1 MYLLFTKQTEQL
13 SGHNK
18 ILITRPGSALYLFKG
33 IFDVFVFGIAY
44 FWRGLII
51 IIGENLAFQNGLGFT
66 IKTIKHNSPYAKHC
80 SKQLLQTVHG
90 LTTVIQEGF
99 LKMRFGSLFS
109 GWGGGGILEGLIIT
123 ILLQHTSHVQSC
135 MPANFFLSQRREI
148 FITQSVKISKD
159 DPTISEDF

>member
-13 SGHNK
+13 SAHNK

-44 FWRGLII
+44 FWRGLIT

-80 SKQLLQTVHG
+80 SKQLIQTVHG
-90 LTTVIQEGF
+90 LNSRG
-99 LKMRFGSLFS
+99 LFENEIWKFIFRV
-109 GWGGGGILEGLIIT
+109 GGGGGILGGLIIT

-148 FITQSVKISKD
+148 FIMQSVKISKD

>member
-13 SGHNK
+13 SAHNK

-33 IFDVFVFGIAY
+33 IFDGFVFGIAY

-51 IIGENLAFQNGLGFT
+51 IIGGNLAFQNRLGFT

-80 SKQLLQTVHG
+80 SKQLIQTVHG
-90 LTTVIQEGF
+90 LNSRGPFENEIWKFIFRVGRGEFWRGLLSQFYYSIQV
-99 LKMRFGSLFS
+99 MY
-109 GWGGGGILEGLIIT
+109 I
-123 ILLQHTSHVQSC
+123 VQSC
-135 MPANFFLSQRREI
+135 IPANFFLSQRREI
-148 FITQSVKISKD
+148 FIMQSVKTSKD